1 MLNVALK
8 AIVDKLNVYL
18 KSRFSLTKDKVELS
32 PVLRSDGG
40 GTSTNTE
47 KITVTLVGIN
57 QEKNIK
63 TPVINPA
70 DSPIYLNLN
79 ILISIY
85 FGEEGSYEQ
94 ALKELSAVISFFQ
107 ANSVFT
113 SQNTPELGNGIDK
126 LVFVIEPQDMTTMQ
140 NMWSMLGGKHTPC
153 ILFKVTMVGID
164 EGNTSFGGTIG
175 IGS

>member
-8 AIVDKLNVYL
+8 AVVDKLNVYL

-32 PVLRSDGG
+32 SIIKSEGG

-57 QEKNIK
+57 QERNIK
-63 TPVINPA
+63 IPVINPA

-79 ILISIY
+79 VLISVY

-107 ANSVFT
+107 ANSVLT
-113 SQNTPELGNGIDK
+113 PQNTPELGSNIDK

-164 EGNTSFGGTIG
+164 EGNASFGGTIG
-175 IGS
+175 VGG